1 MSSTV
6 VEQEKETS
14 DNNNVQEAPKNK
26 KKLTRM
32 ASKNSY
38 YFGSMLEMRSPSKAK
53 SGATSMKKVESLPA
67 VLRKQKKT
75 DDSDDDALIKESSFV
90 VSAVKAKG
98 GDSTKLKK
106 NRKGKH
112 HVKIEVID
120 GFIDTDELQSV
131 LDSAEDSE
139 TEEEEGESSFHRHSR
154 MVEKGNIDKNKNTG
168 RTQSLHEDRSNKSSH
183 NRTKTS
189 SGFSRSFS
197 KRLATGELANSSFNH
212 PRIIYYCEV
221 IYDGVSGQSVYG
233 EDNIKIA
240 EGQSY
245 RKVINK
251 SKTKVSTSWRSV
263 HTINVQ
269 KAASDI
275 GVRFLIIK
283 VKKKNTNSVL
293 ATVDSTI
300 GSFRVPLGGLRQNK
314 TVDNWYVITK
324 PPGVGKVRLKLTYK
338 FQT

>member
-53 SGATSMKKVESLPA
+53 PGETTMKKVESLPA
-67 VLRKQKKT
+67 VLEDKRKQKKT
-75 DDSDDDALIKESSFV
+75 HDSDDDALIKESSFM

-112 HVKIEVID
+112 HVKIEAID

-139 TEEEEGESSFHRHSR
+139 TEEEEGESSFHQHSS
-154 MVEKGNIDKNKNTG
+154 MVQKGNIDKNKNTC
-168 RTQSLHEDRSNKSSH
+168 LLY
-183 NRTKTS
+183 TS
-189 SGFSRSFS
+189 PS
-197 KRLATGELANSSFNH
+197 
-212 PRIIYYCEV
+212 PR
-221 IYDGVSGQSVYG
+221 D
-233 EDNIKIA
+233 
-240 EGQSY
+240 
-245 RKVINK
+245 
-251 SKTKVSTSWRSV
+251 
-263 HTINVQ
+263 
-269 KAASDI
+269 
-275 GVRFLIIK
+275 
-283 VKKKNTNSVL
+283 
-293 ATVDSTI
+293 
-300 GSFRVPLGGLRQNK
+300 
-314 TVDNWYVITK
+314 
-324 PPGVGKVRLKLTYK
+324 
-338 FQT
+338 

>member
-53 SGATSMKKVESLPA
+53 SGETSMKKVESLPA

-75 DDSDDDALIKESSFV
+75 DDSDDDALIQESSFT

-98 GDSTKLKK
+98 GDSAKLKK

-139 TEEEEGESSFHRHSR
+139 TEEE
-154 MVEKGNIDKNKNTG
+154 M
-168 RTQSLHEDRSNKSSH
+168 
-183 NRTKTS
+183 
-189 SGFSRSFS
+189 
-197 KRLATGELANSSFNH
+197 
-212 PRIIYYCEV
+212 
-221 IYDGVSGQSVYG
+221 
-233 EDNIKIA
+233 
-240 EGQSY
+240 
-245 RKVINK
+245 
-251 SKTKVSTSWRSV
+251 
-263 HTINVQ
+263 
-269 KAASDI
+269 
-275 GVRFLIIK
+275 
-283 VKKKNTNSVL
+283 
-293 ATVDSTI
+293 
-300 GSFRVPLGGLRQNK
+300 GG
-314 TVDNWYVITK
+314 
-324 PPGVGKVRLKLTYK
+324 
-338 FQT
+338 